1 MKNLFIDC
9 FIACLIGNIIHLAIA
24 YAKISKDFK
33 TANLTLTLWQYVKN
47 ERAAIIADLAASMGL
62 VYLADEWLY
71 SEYVLEKI
79 KTAFVLVGLS
89 GSYLIMWGLSK
100 SKSVLQKA
108 VDEKTNIADFG
119 TPEKP
124 TIVK

>member
-1 MKNLFIDC
+1 MKDLYIHC
-9 FIACLIGNIIHLAIA
+9 FVACLIGNIIHLAIA

-33 TANLTLTLWQYVKN
+33 TANLNLSLWQYVKN
-47 ERAAIIADLAASMGL
+47 ERAAIIADLVSSMGL
-62 VYLADEWLY
+62 VYIADEWLH
-71 SEYVLEKI
+71 SEYILEKI

-89 GSYLIMWGLSK
+89 GSYLIMWALSK
-100 SKSVLQKA
+100 SKTVLQKA

-124 TIVK
+124 KP